1 MEKPLFWHQGLFLQ
15 PQHLQ
20 LTHGYHESLLTPFN
34 RHLQPHLNGVGALSI
49 RRSAVSGQS
58 IHIDTGAFW
67 FLDGTYAVIGENA
80 LLEARRFQDSWVDGS
95 KPLVV
100 YVGVKKT
107 NRLQRNVTVLKSG
120 VNPAVVTTR
129 YVVGE
134 EPESMNDL
142 HHDGPPAL
150 LKTMSLLL
158 KVFFHSELDQLGGYE
173 LIPVAML
180 ERSGDET
187 VLSSRF
193 IPPVYTLNASPA
205 LWGLVQDIYDQLSY
219 KGHDLESY
227 KKKRGVHNAE
237 FGSRD
242 MVFLLSL
249 RTLNRYIPKLAHL
262 IEHKEVHPW
271 DLYAI
276 LRQIIGELSSFS
288 DRVNVLGDREE
299 GGEGLPAYDHNNL
312 WHCYSQAGL
321 VLASLLEEITS
332 GPEYIIEF
340 QRDDPYLS
348 VMLLPSHL
356 EANSQYYMV
365 VTGAVEKDEI
375 LEAVNIGVKL
385 GSKASVPAFVERS
398 LPGIGLEHL
407 TTPPQE
413 LPRRGDSS
421 YFRIDTQDDRWLR
434 VEREKHLC
442 LYWEGLSDVMKVEIM
457 IVRRH

>member
-1 MEKPLFWHQGLFLQ
+1 MQKPLFWHQGLFLQ

-20 LTHGYHESLLTPFN
+20 LSNSYHESLLTPYK
-34 RHLQPHLNGVGALSI
+34 RHIQPHLTGVGKLSM
-49 RRSAVSGQS
+49 RNAAVSGLS
-58 IHIDTGAFW
+58 IHIDAGEFW
-67 FLDGTYAVIGENA
+67 FQDGTYAVIGDNA
-80 LLEARRFQDSWVDGS
+80 LIDPRRFQEAWVDGG

-100 YVGVKKT
+100 YVGIRKT
-107 NRLQRNVTVLKSG
+107 NRFQGNVTLLGSG
-120 VNPAVVTTR
+120 ANLADITTR
-129 YVVGE
+129 FVAGE
-134 EPESMNDL
+134 EPESINDL
-142 HHDGPPAL
+142 HHDGPPAQ

-180 ERSGDET
+180 EKNGDEI

-193 IPPVYTLNASPA
+193 VPPVYALNASPV

-219 KGHDLESY
+219 KGHELESY

-242 MVFLLSL
+242 MVFLLAL

-271 DLYAI
+271 DIYAT
-276 LRQIIGELSSFS
+276 LRQVIGELSSFS
-288 DRVNVLGDREE
+288 ERVNVLGENE
-299 GGEGLPAYDHNNL
+299 AGGEGLPPYDHNNL
-312 WHCYSQAGL
+312 WHCYSQVGMI
-321 VLASLLEEITS
+321 LADLMDEITS

-340 QRDDPYLS
+340 QREDPYLNAL
-348 VMLLPSHL
+348 LLPPHL
-356 EANSQYYMV
+356 ETNSQYFLV
-365 VTGAVEKDEI
+365 VTGPEDKEDI

-407 TTPPQE
+407 VSPPQE
-413 LPRRGDSS
+413 LPRRGNSS
-421 YFRIDTQDDRWLR
+421 YFRIDSQDDRWLR
-434 VEREKHLC
+434 VEREKHIS
-442 LYWEGLSDVMKVEIM
+442 LYWEGLSAEMKVEIM
-457 IVRRH
+457 VVRRH